1 MEANNM
7 NPSQTARSDL
17 GQYCLQCRL
26 PKNKGRCKEQRTK
39 VVTGR
44 LLKGY
49 NFFLT
54 NVLFDTIYLMS
65 F

>member
-7 NPSQTARSDL
+7 NPSQTAPPDL
-17 GQYCLQCRL
+17 GPYCLQCRL
-26 PKNKGRCKEQRTK
+26 PKNKSRCKAQRTK

-54 NVLFDTIYLMS
+54 NVWFDTIH
-65 F
+65 